1 MQLKGELMLIEKE
14 CTAIAKRAKTL
25 QRNSRKTTEPPQAQA
40 QLKTYDFVQSNAK
53 RCGDAKAD
61 RQIARLMRSAV
72 CATQKEQ
79 TALAN
84 AIALD
89 KVSRNKWKQRVGGK
103 ADREGAASI
112 SWKSV
117 HRRLHAEAERLCAAD
132 WLRLGVLLDLSES
145 GSQLCLVDAPLF
157 LSVVRERL
165 RVPSAELS
173 DFTVLSLWHKVLD
186 REHTGYV
193 GAGEV
198 IEYLAGGAARI
209 KPKLQRSPVPP
220 GAYAPFTTL
229 PRDQDEDEFGMVMS
243 TVVTKSQTSLRQLY
257 MHQDAPALTMAAT

>member
-1 MQLKGELMLIEKE
+1 MLIEKE

>member
-1 MQLKGELMLIEKE
+1 VQLKGELMLIEKE

>member
-132 WLRLGVLLDLSES
+132 WLRLGVLLDLSLS
-145 GSQLCLVDAPLF
+145 AKLCVDAPLF
-157 LSVVRERL
+157 LTVVRERL
-165 RVPSAELS
+165 HVPSAELS
-173 DFTVLSLWHKVLD
+173 DFTVLSLFYKVLD

-257 MHQDAPALTMAAT
+257 MHQDAPACTMAAT